1 MHGADFSIQCNQKY
15 TPFQLAVRLGNP
27 QVIRKLLGKFSK
39 NKYQTD
45 EKMIDTKRSTI
56 DLDAKGGFG

>member
-27 QVIRKLLGKFSK
+27 HVIRKLLSKFLK

-45 EKMIDTKRSTI
+45 ENVIDAKRNTI